1 MRTMRLYLACEL
13 LWLPYEGDRSGP
25 IGARAL
31 IAWCS
36 QLTERRH
43 RRNQSMRLIIT
54 RANSKTMIEGLTTTF
69 LGCWSA
75 GAC

>member
-1 MRTMRLYLACEL
+1 MRTMRLSLACEL

-31 IAWCS
+31 IARCS

-43 RRNQSMRLIIT
+43 RRNQS
-54 RANSKTMIEGLTTTF
+54 N
-69 LGCWSA
+69 
-75 GAC
+75 AC